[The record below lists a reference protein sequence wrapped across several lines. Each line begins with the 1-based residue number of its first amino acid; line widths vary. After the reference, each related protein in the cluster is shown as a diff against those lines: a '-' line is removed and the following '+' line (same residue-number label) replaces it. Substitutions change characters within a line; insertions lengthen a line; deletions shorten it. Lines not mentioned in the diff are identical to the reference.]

1 VGQRRGRLRNLREFT
16 SFSVEAQHFVVLWQN
31 QRVIS
36 KTLLAGLNTEHVV
49 GFGTYIDDD
58 LSAAEGQVRTREMF
72 SDLGSV
78 HAIVISNPRDIQQS
92 AVCLPTTVHGRRTEP
107 LDIQPG
113 AVTYPPY
120 CTGIADKN
128 FELVELKKKKYL
140 LK

>member
-1 VGQRRGRLRNLREFT
+1 M
-16 SFSVEAQHFVVLWQN
+16 AN

-49 GFGTYIDDD
+49 GFSTYIDDD
-58 LSAAEGQVRTREMF
+58 LSAAKGQVCTREMLP
-72 SDLGSV
+72 DLGSV
-78 HAIVISNPRDIQQS
+78 RAIVISDPRDIQQS
-92 AVCLPTTVHGRRTEP
+92 AVCLPTTVHGRRTEL

-128 FELVELKKKKYL
+128 FELVELKKKLFIKVSFIRL
-140 LK
+140 LEKLKKGEKFWFLFTSITRPA